1 VHVRSRGGDECRG
14 WSLPSLAK
22 LRESLGIG
30 PLLGFH
36 ESQRR
41 TTVHVQP
48 QSFIVWRN
56 RGPLPTEK
64 RGAPDQG
71 VCWIERETQIRFEL
85 VQG

>member
-1 VHVRSRGGDECRG
+1 VHVRSRGGDECSG

-41 TTVHVQP
+41 ITVRVQP
-48 QSFIVWRN
+48 QSFIARRD

-64 RGAPDQG
+64 G
-71 VCWIERETQIRFEL
+71 VPRSGRLLDREGDLEL